1 MTTDEESKAM
11 TLKEQL
17 ERGEYQVDTKTVAD
31 AVLRSP
37 LWILLTAGTAAGG
50 QNSRPITGRERP
62 HP

>member
-1 MTTDEESKAM
+1 M

-37 LWILLTAGTAAGG
+37 LWILLTAGSAAGA
-50 QNSRPITGRERP
+50 QNSRPETG
-62 HP
+62 